1 MRVMEILHAEMLF
14 LTANINVRIRVT
26 PASLYALLA
35 LKIKM
40 QSMFGAVW
48 LIVAAL
54 PIFKFNNDLCYMKQE
69 YKIFFERVKAN
80 MDSF

>member
-1 MRVMEILHAEMLF
+1 MNALKISARTKPMRVMEILHAEMLF
-14 LTANINVRIRVT
+14 LTANINVHIRVT
-26 PASLYALLA
+26 PALLYALLA

-54 PIFKFNNDLCYMKQE
+54 PIFQFNNDLCCMK
-69 YKIFFERVKAN
+69 
-80 MDSF
+80 

>member
-14 LTANINVRIRVT
+14 LTANINVHIRIT

-40 QSMFGAVW
+40 QSMFGAV
-48 LIVAAL
+48 
-54 PIFKFNNDLCYMKQE
+54 
-69 YKIFFERVKAN
+69 
-80 MDSF
+80 